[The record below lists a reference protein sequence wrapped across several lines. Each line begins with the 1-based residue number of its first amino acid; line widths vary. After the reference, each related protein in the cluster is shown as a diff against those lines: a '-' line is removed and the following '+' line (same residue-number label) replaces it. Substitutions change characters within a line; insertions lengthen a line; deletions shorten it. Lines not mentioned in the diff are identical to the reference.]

1 MANVSVK
8 LDIKYHVTRKDGNKE
23 VGQKIVK
30 QSLYF
35 PVMSEAQFT
44 AMREYIDTVD
54 EAADLIPD

>member
-23 VGQKIVK
+23 VGQKVVK

-35 PVMSEAQFT
+35 PVITEAQFT
-44 AMREYIDTVD
+44 SMREFI
-54 EAADLIPD
+54 EAVTEVTELIPE